1 MQNQTRKSDR
11 TTLFPPPPLTLAVHP
26 PVAVFGTTR
35 LRHSC
40 NNRRGGEIETK
51 WDILTANTLLGI
63 QIETE
68 RYSRRRCTAE
78 QTNPRVNNRTRGQ
91 AKEEQ
96 QHCVEFV
103 LKKRNRTAATWKR
116 NRSVPIPVLQQIKC
130 YFFFF
135 SPAWIQQWSN
145 SPFISYWVLHQP
157 LDLHQHGLPAPSF
170 TLIY

>member
-1 MQNQTRKSDR
+1 MQNQTRKSER
-11 TTLFPPPPLTLAVHP
+11 TTLFPPPLLTLAVHP
-26 PVAVFGTTR
+26 PVAVFGATR

-96 QHCVEFV
+96 RHCVEFV
-103 LKKRNRTAATWKR
+103 LKKRNRTAPPENATDR
-116 NRSVPIPVLQQIKC
+116 FLSQFYSRSNAI
-130 YFFFF
+130 FFFF

-157 LDLHQHGLPAPSF
+157 LDLHQHGLPAPSL

>member
-1 MQNQTRKSDR
+1 MQNQTRISER
-11 TTLFPPPPLTLAVHP
+11 TALFSPPLTLAVHS

-35 LRHSC
+35 LRHSR

-68 RYSRRRCTAE
+68 RYSRRQCTAE

-96 QHCVEFV
+96 WLCVEFV
-103 LKKRNRTAATWKR
+103 LKKGI
-116 NRSVPIPVLQQIKC
+116 VPRHLKTQQIGS
-130 YFFFF
+130 YPSFTADQMLFF
-135 SPAWIQQWSN
+135 PLWIQQWSN